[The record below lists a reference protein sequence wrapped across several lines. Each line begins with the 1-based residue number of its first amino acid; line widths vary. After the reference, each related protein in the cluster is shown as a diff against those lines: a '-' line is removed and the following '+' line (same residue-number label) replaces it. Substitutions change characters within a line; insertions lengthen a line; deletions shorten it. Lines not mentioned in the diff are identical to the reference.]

1 MWRTW
6 RNVHKDVWGGSLQA
20 VEPPNVQGQESVC
33 VQGRVRRQVWLKEQE
48 AEMRSK
54 DGPDPVG
61 LQDVRRGWFYL
72 SRIWSYRIIWTEEDL
87 LWLLSRSICQAA
99 VQSQEVKG
107 EGGAEDPE
115 GNSAGSR
122 VGMLLLVWG
131 VSREDEW
138 VDSWSIPKMRFTAF
152 PSGFNLSYEKEWK
165 RIAKFEIC
173 N

>member
-1 MWRTW
+1 MKECPQGCLGEDLSRQW
-6 RNVHKDVWGGSLQA
+6 SLQMYKGRR
-20 VEPPNVQGQESVC
+20 VSVFKEESG
-33 VQGRVRRQVWLKEQE
+33 GRCDW
-48 AEMRSK
+48 RSK
-54 DGPDPVG
+54 KLKWDPMMG
-61 LQDVRRGWFYL
+61 QILWASRMLEGGWFYL
-72 SRIWSYRIIWTEEDL
+72 SRIWSYRMIWTEEEL
-87 LWLLSRSICQAA
+87 VWLLSRSIGQAA

-107 EGGAEDPE
+107 EGGAEEPE

-152 PSGFNLSYEKEWK
+152 PSEFNLSYEKEWK